1 MPSSEE
7 HQNKAVHNKEF
18 LEEVPFPERYADWTT
33 VVCFYVAVHLA
44 DALLATDNWHPTDHK
59 TRTYQLLRLYKRLPE
74 FPQFRGAYRDLQDL
88 AHGARYLTRTIQAD
102 DAMAARDC
110 DLPAITKWIKQQL
123 KRKGFLRPTLSSA

>member
-18 LEEVPFPERYADWTT
+18 LEEVPFPEKYADWTI

-44 DALLATDNWHPTDHK
+44 DALLATDNEHPERHPDRMYHLQ
-59 TRTYQLLRLYKRLPE
+59 RIYRPQPG
-74 FPQFRGAYRDLQDL
+74 FPRFRRCYREIEHL
-88 AHGARYLTRTIQAD
+88 AHTARYSGQTIAPDEATSTSD
-102 DAMAARDC
+102 DH
-110 DLPAITKWIKQQL
+110 LPAITKWIKQQL